1 MTDGLILYVPG
12 SVMILALL
20 IKAPTLRRGWDQP
33 LMRAVC
39 TLLVVGCLVM
49 FLAAPPT
56 IAAVNRL
63 TGIVN
68 FSAPLVYG
76 VLTAFS
82 GSCIVLVLQWGGGP
96 PAVVRR
102 ATRLTVAAFSAV
114 TLLIVVLFVRGDAP
128 VERLRD
134 LDTYYAN
141 TPWLREMIV
150 CYLLAHTV
158 GSSTLTLL
166 CWKWLLRVRPSL
178 RPLRTGLAL
187 IVLGG
192 VLDLGYLVSKWAAV
206 GARWTGRD
214 WDGLSTYVAP
224 PFASAAALMVGSG
237 FIVPLVGGSA
247 AWRDFSRYRGLHPL
261 WKALRGFAASSVT
274 TVPLTW
280 WSPIGIRLIHRESVI
295 DDGILALGRWF
306 DPAVRGAAHEA
317 ALRQGL
323 PEPQASVVADAAML
337 AAACR
342 RREAAEAAE
351 AADRSGADGAGRHP
365 AGADQG
371 LPEPYPLDSRP
382 LAALAREFRTS
393 PIVAAV
399 RRDPALP

>member
-114 TLLIVVLFVRGDAP
+114 TLLIVVLFAIGDAP

-166 CWKWLLRVRPSL
+166 CWKWLLRVRP
-178 RPLRTGLAL
+178 RC
-187 IVLGG
+187 
-192 VLDLGYLVSKWAAV
+192 
-206 GARWTGRD
+206 ARCAPD
-214 WDGLSTYVAP
+214 WP
-224 PFASAAALMVGSG
+224 
-237 FIVPLVGGSA
+237 
-247 AWRDFSRYRGLHPL
+247 
-261 WKALRGFAASSVT
+261 
-274 TVPLTW
+274 
-280 WSPIGIRLIHRESVI
+280 
-295 DDGILALGRWF
+295 
-306 DPAVRGAAHEA
+306 
-317 ALRQGL
+317 
-323 PEPQASVVADAAML
+323 
-337 AAACR
+337 
-342 RREAAEAAE
+342 
-351 AADRSGADGAGRHP
+351 
-365 AGADQG
+365 
-371 LPEPYPLDSRP
+371 
-382 LAALAREFRTS
+382 
-393 PIVAAV
+393 
-399 RRDPALP
+399 

>member
-1 MTDGLILYVPG
+1 MNDGLILYVPG

-39 TLLVVGCLVM
+39 TLLVVGCMVM

-56 IAAVNRL
+56 ISTVNRL

-68 FSAPLVYG
+68 FSAPLVYS

-102 ATRLTVAAFSAV
+102 ATRLTVAVFGAV
-114 TLLIVVLFVRGDAP
+114 TLLIVLLFAIGDAP

-192 VLDLGYLVSKWAAV
+192 ALDLGYLVAKWAAV
-206 GARWTGRD
+206 GARWAGRD

-247 AWRDFSRYRGLHPL
+247 AWRDFSRYRRLHPL
-261 WKALRGFAASSVT
+261 WKALHGFAASSVT

-295 DDGILALGRWF
+295 DDGILALARWF
-306 DPAVRGAAHEA
+306 DPAVREA
-317 ALRQGL
+317 AYETALGQGL
-323 PEPQASVVADAAML
+323 CPARASLVADAAML

-342 RREAAEAAE
+342 RREAAVAAE
-351 AADRSGADGAGRHP
+351 AADRAA
-365 AGADQG
+365 AADQG
-371 LPEPYPLDSRP
+371 LSEPYRLDSRP

-399 RRDPALP
+399 RREPAPL